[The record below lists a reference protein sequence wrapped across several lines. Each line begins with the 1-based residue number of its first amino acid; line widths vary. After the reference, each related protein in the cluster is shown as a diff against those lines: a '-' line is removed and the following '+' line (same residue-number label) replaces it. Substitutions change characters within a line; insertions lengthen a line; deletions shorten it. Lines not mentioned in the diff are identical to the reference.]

1 MNATEAFLKGDLDA
15 LKAARELI
23 ALGPKVNGVAANL
36 DVVDRLIT
44 RFGRPY
50 RDAYHAESED
60 PLRLSAS
67 PPSEQ
72 TVLER
77 RKSDPSFK
85 LYTVFFKVT
94 ADGKGK
100 VQTMNVSRIV
110 DPRSPETKLPEVQL
124 PQAYL
129 DVARAKSE
137 ASLQNPTRR
146 GSIESVSCFS
156 FTPERPTIV
165 IADLNLPL
173 DKQP

>member
-1 MNATEAFLKGDLDA
+1 MFYLRTVTIRAPGNIDDQPELALPANADAADQEAFRSVPEDVQRVFNHTHSA
-15 LKAARELI
+15 LTVREL
-23 ALGPKVNGVAANL
+23 
-36 DVVDRLIT
+36 
-44 RFGRPY
+44 
-50 RDAYHAESED
+50 RD
-60 PLRLSAS
+60 
-67 PPSEQ
+67 
-72 TVLER
+72 
-77 RKSDPSFK
+77 SDSSFK

-146 GSIESVSCFS
+146 GGIESVSSFS

-173 DKQP
+173 DKQS

>member
-1 MNATEAFLKGDLDA
+1 MNFNSALFLLLASLCA
-15 LKAARELI
+15 LVQPAIAVDGEL
-23 ALGPKVNGVAANL
+23 
-36 DVVDRLIT
+36 
-44 RFGRPY
+44 
-50 RDAYHAESED
+50 
-60 PLRLSAS
+60 
-67 PPSEQ
+67 
-72 TVLER
+72 
-77 RKSDPSFK
+77 
-85 LYTVFFKVT
+85 KVT

-156 FTPERPTIV
+156 FTPEQPTVV
-165 IADLNLPL
+165 ITDLNRPL
-173 DKQP
+173 DRQP